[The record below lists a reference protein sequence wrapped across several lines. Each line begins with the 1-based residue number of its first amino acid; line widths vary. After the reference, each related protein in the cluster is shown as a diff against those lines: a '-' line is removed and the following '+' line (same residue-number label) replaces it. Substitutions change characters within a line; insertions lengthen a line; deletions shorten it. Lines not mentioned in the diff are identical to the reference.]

1 MMSRQTNEQLETVIR
16 VCVRRMV
23 RARQAIMFGG
33 ISREAVD
40 KMIQEE
46 TIRTIRRY
54 ESMPEGQF
62 YLAGAFDELLDSS
75 EVARASKTNL

>member
-33 ISREAVD
+33 
-40 KMIQEE
+40 
-46 TIRTIRRY
+46 Y
-54 ESMPEGQF
+54 PE
-62 YLAGAFDELLDSS
+62 
-75 EVARASKTNL
+75 KP